1 MPILLVVMLPDG
13 DAAFQALTKRLPG
26 ESTWSSAR
34 IDDALMP
41 STRFLEHAYGKP
53 AVMSAIE
60 GWKDTHRAG

>member
-13 DAAFQALTKRLPG
+13 DAAFQALTDRLPG
-26 ESTWSSAR
+26 ACAWSSAR
-34 IDDALMP
+34 IDDAEKP
-41 STRFLEHAYGKP
+41 STRYLEHAYGKP